1 MLNGFN
7 HGWLDFE
14 PGVLKSIAGSGIC
27 PPLPAL
33 IRVDEFQPVNPW
45 RVALPQSSLLL
56 HRPRSECIKVVL
68 PVENFA
74 ANYLSHPR
82 GQPHPWPYNLDQ
94 LFYVPYSEPILMPV
108 TFLRYFSAAVLASA
122 VWLYAADKP
131 KTNSAPAPAD
141 PYAEVQPAT
150 ESIDLGM
157 YERIRDEGLNRSHVM
172 EFASALM
179 DGIGPRLTASPNARK
194 ANDWT
199 RDTLTKIGLE
209 NAHLEDWG
217 EFGIGWQ
224 QLNTWARLV
233 APDTAVLIVQA
244 TPWSPATSGP
254 VTGDVVFVNIQ
265 NEKDMDQ
272 YKGKLAGKIVLFGAM
287 RPVPPLEKALFTRST
302 EKDLEETAEFPV
314 NANAG
319 GLPPELM
326 ARIRERMER
335 QKLIEKIA
343 EFFALEKVA
352 AVIEPSRDG
361 ANGGGSG
368 GTLFDDNGAT
378 LGRTPYKADKQVKI
392 PVVVAAIESYGRL
405 YRLTQAH
412 VPASVEI
419 DVETKFTGE
428 HEHAFNTIAEIPGTD
443 PRLKDQVV
451 MVGGHLDSWIAG
463 TGATDNGAGTIVAME
478 AVRILKAL
486 DIKPRRTIRIALWTG
501 EEQGLFGSKGYVTQ
515 HFGSFKTS
523 TAPDQMQLP
532 ESMRRPAGPLEV
544 KPEQKLI
551 SAYFNVDNGSGKIRG
566 IYTQGNAAVAPIFAQ
581 WIAPLKDLGITT
593 ITMRNTGGTDHLSF
607 DAVGIPGFQFVQDD
621 LDYDTRTHH
630 SNEDVY
636 ERLQAA
642 DLKQIAT
649 VEAIFVFN
657 AAQRDQMMP
666 RKPLPDPDR
675 LDKLRAPLEN
685 VFPGA
690 TAPEKKQ

>member
-1 MLNGFN
+1 M
-7 HGWLDFE
+7 
-14 PGVLKSIAGSGIC
+14 
-27 PPLPAL
+27 
-33 IRVDEFQPVNPW
+33 PV
-45 RVALPQSSLLL
+45 SSL
-56 HRPRSECIKVVL
+56 R
-68 PVENFA
+68 
-74 ANYLSHPR
+74 
-82 GQPHPWPYNLDQ
+82 
-94 LFYVPYSEPILMPV
+94 YV
-108 TFLRYFSAAVLASA
+108 SAAVLSSA
-122 VWLYAADKP
+122 VWLYAAD
-131 KTNSAPAPAD
+131 NANPAPGPSSAD
-141 PYAEVQPAT
+141 PYTEAQPAT
-150 ESIDLGM
+150 ESLDLGM

-179 DGIGPRLTASPNARK
+179 DGIGPRLTASPNAKK
-194 ANDWT
+194 ANEWT
-199 RDTLTKIGLE
+199 RDTLAKLGLE

-217 EFGIGWQ
+217 EFGMGWQ
-224 QLNTWARLV
+224 QLNTWARMV
-233 APDTAVLIVQA
+233 TPDPAVLIVQA

-265 NEKDMDQ
+265 NEKDIDQ
-272 YKGKLAGKIVLFGAM
+272 YKGKLAGKILLFGAM
-287 RPVPPLEKALFTRST
+287 RPVPPVDKPLFTRDT
-302 EKDLEETAEFPV
+302 EKDLDETAEFPV
-314 NANAG
+314 SANAG
-319 GLPPELM
+319 GIPPELM
-326 ARIRERMER
+326 ARIRQRMER
-335 QKLIEKIA
+335 QKLVEKIA
-343 EFFALEKVA
+343 QFFAEEKVA
-352 AVIEPSRDG
+352 GVIEPSRDAG
-361 ANGGGSG
+361 KGGGSG
-368 GTLFDDNGAT
+368 GTFFDDNGAT
-378 LGRTPYKADKQVKI
+378 LGRTPYKADNRVKV

-412 VPASVEI
+412 VPVSVQM
-419 DVETKFTGE
+419 DVETRFTGE

-443 PRLKDQVV
+443 PQLKDQVV
-451 MVGGHLDSWIAG
+451 MLGGHLDSWIAG

-501 EEQGLFGSKGYVTQ
+501 EEQGLFGSKGYVSQ
-515 HFGSFKTS
+515 HFGSVKTS

-532 ESMRRPAGPLEV
+532 EFMRRPAGPLEV

-581 WIAPLKDLGITT
+581 WMAPLKDLGVTT

-607 DAVGIPGFQFVQDD
+607 DAAGIPGFQFIQDD
-621 LDYDTRTHH
+621 LDYETRTHH

-649 VEAIFVFN
+649 VEAIFVYN

-675 LDKLRAPLEN
+675 TEKLRAPLEN
-685 VFPGA
+685 IFPGA
-690 TAPEKKQ
+690 VTPEKRQ